1 MKIQD
6 IKNEFLSRFENTSTS
21 KEELLS
27 QFWML
32 SEAIFE
38 VGRLEIALNPIFSPD
53 SDKIEIFNTYCQRLK
68 NNEPIQYIL
77 GHAYF
82 YGENY
87 IVDENVLIPRPETE
101 ELVEWILQDYN
112 NKKINLLDIA
122 TGSGCIAI
130 SIKKDKSQSNI
141 EAIDISEKALEI
153 ARKNNELVDNK
164 VHFHKADA
172 LNLHA
177 DKNFNDKKWDVIIS
191 NPPYVKELEKQEMKQ
206 NVLDYEPHLALFV
219 DDNDPLIFYREIMK
233 YASTTLV
240 NDGNLYFE
248 INQNLK
254 SEMEELALSLGF
266 KNIEFRK
273 DFRGN
278 NRMMKLTVCN
288 QQ

>member
-219 DDNDPLIFYREIMK
+219 DDNDPLIFYREIME